1 MKNQIIRTK
10 NKILSSFIFILFLL
24 SSCSGQNE
32 KAKELELV
40 SFKSFLV
47 QNNIDKNF
55 GVQNEYETLNQE
67 QFYSNHY
74 FNFSTKLPENYT
86 LDRGNGEYTIIRGF
100 DTLTSSTVHISV
112 IPVTKTGAGHLE
124 FQSSPMKYIDEIS
137 KGNFKDIILS
147 SFKAKTN
154 IEVLDLDVSEHK
166 VRTTNYI
173 VYTVQYE
180 ETYDTLQIPFVNVQY
195 VTYQWGNLFT
205 ISYISPEVL
214 FDPKILSELILQ
226 TNYVN
231 LNHE

>member
-1 MKNQIIRTK
+1 
-10 NKILSSFIFILFLL
+10 
-24 SSCSGQNE
+24 
-32 KAKELELV
+32 
-40 SFKSFLV
+40 
-47 QNNIDKNF
+47 
-55 GVQNEYETLNQE
+55 
-67 QFYSNHY
+67 
-74 FNFSTKLPENYT
+74 
-86 LDRGNGEYTIIRGF
+86 
-100 DTLTSSTVHISV
+100 
-112 IPVTKTGAGHLE
+112 
-124 FQSSPMKYIDEIS
+124 MKYIDEIS

-226 TNYVN
+226 TNSVK